1 MSAFLLAFA
10 HLVGNFADLLQPFFH
25 SGATAAAIV
34 IFTALVRLAVHP
46 LSRAS
51 ARGQKART
59 KLAPQV
65 AELRKKHSKN
75 PERMQKAIMEL
86 HAAEKVSPLSGCLPS
101 LLQLPAFFVL
111 YHLFSKSSIGGTTN
125 GLLSHSLLSAPL
137 GGRWFDVFAHGGLF
151 GGAGLVYLGLFAV
164 VAAVAT
170 FNYGRVKKQ
179 MAENPM
185 AATAATGGPQMAGMG
200 AMTKLMPLMSF
211 ATLISVAVVPL
222 AAGLYLVT
230 STTWT
235 AVERYFLFYRE
246 KPETKNAAKNTAR
259 NTTENGDEK
268 ARSAAP
274 ADEASSS
281 VSMQKGQAGEERLA
295 RTPAAKAPA
304 ARGPVAKKEAAKREA
319 AKKTAARR
327 AGTKRPAAKTP
338 SASTSAAKTPAA
350 KTPAAKTAAAKTSLA
365 KTPAA
370 RMTPAK
376 TPPAGT
382 GAARTGTAKDEQPA
396 EARVPAQA
404 GIRTPRARA
413 GRSRV

>member
-10 HLVGNFADLLQPFFH
+10 HLVGNFADLLQPLFH
-25 SGATAAAIV
+25 GGATAAAIV

-65 AELRKKHSKN
+65 AELRKKHAKN

-111 YHLFSKSSIGGTTN
+111 YHLFSKHSIGGVRN
-125 GLLSHSLLSAPL
+125 GLLSHSLFAAPL
-137 GGRWFDVFAHGGLF
+137 GGRWFDVFTHGGVF
-151 GGAGLVYLGLFAV
+151 GGAGLVYVGLFAV

-170 FNYGRVKKQ
+170 FNYGRVKQQ
-179 MAENPM
+179 MAKNPM
-185 AATAATGGPQMAGMG
+185 AAATGGPQMAGMG
-200 AMTKLMPLMSF
+200 AMNKLMPLMSF

-235 AVERYFLFYRE
+235 AVERYFLYYRE
-246 KPETKNAAKNTAR
+246 KPEAAKKTK
-259 NTTENGDEK
+259 DVP
-268 ARSAAP
+268 AADVVADR
-274 ADEASSS
+274 ADEAPVAGSSAS
-281 VSMQKGQAGEERLA
+281 VSMRKGQAGEGRLA
-295 RTPAAKAPA
+295 RTPAATV
-304 ARGPVAKKEAAKREA
+304 PVARKEAAKREA

-338 SASTSAAKTPAA
+338 
-350 KTPAAKTAAAKTSLA
+350 
-365 KTPAA
+365 
-370 RMTPAK
+370 PAK
-376 TPPAGT
+376 TPPEKSDRST
-382 GAARTGTAKDEQPA
+382 AAA
-396 EARVPAQA
+396 VPAQT
-404 GIRTPRARA
+404 GERTPRARA